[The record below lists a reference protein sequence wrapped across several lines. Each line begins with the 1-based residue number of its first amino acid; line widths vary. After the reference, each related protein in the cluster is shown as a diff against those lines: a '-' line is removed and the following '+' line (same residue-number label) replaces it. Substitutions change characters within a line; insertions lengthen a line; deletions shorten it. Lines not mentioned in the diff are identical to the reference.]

1 MNDTIK
7 IPKFRTARRLIQWVE
22 RNWTRLV
29 QEGKP
34 TRLPPDRE
42 RVFLTTKKEEPGVV
56 AGCIARYARWSGRID
71 GEYENV
77 LRPFHDHL
85 FDYMRN
91 IHHREESAD
100 HLVDELAGDSRNLYR
115 WSKVT
120 DSRLPKHLEDTISD
134 PRYAFLYS
142 KEVLLGRLP
151 AHLEEVFFAEEECYY
166 AAKYAF
172 EVIRGFASVR
182 LPDALHTMMVMKSY
196 QDPENENVKAYVK
209 AAENDPNRV
218 GNSTDKV

>member
-1 MNDTIK
+1 MNDTIS
-7 IPKFRTARRLIQWVE
+7 IPKFRSARRLLQWTE
-22 RNWTRLV
+22 RNWHRLV

-56 AGCIARYARWSGRID
+56 STCIARYARWSGRLD
-71 GEYENV
+71 AEYENV
-77 LRPFHDHL
+77 LRPFHDNL
-85 FDYMRN
+85 FDYMKNLHGRD
-91 IHHREESAD
+91 ESAD
-100 HLVDELAGDSRNLYR
+100 HLLDSLAGDSRNLYR
-115 WSKVT
+115 WAKLT
-120 DSRLPKHLEDTISD
+120 NSRLPKHLEDTISD

-142 KEVLLGRLP
+142 KELLLGRLP
-151 AHLEEVFFAEEECYY
+151 AHLEEVFFADAEGYY

-182 LPDALHTMMVMKSY
+182 LPEALHTFMVMKSFE
-196 QDPENENVKAYVK
+196 DPENENVKAYVK
-209 AAENDPNRV
+209 AAESDPNKV